1 MEQIITQINQDNND
15 AFAAIDYWRRH
26 LNQRVL
32 GQANLIDRL
41 LLAVL
46 CDGHLLIEGAPGLA
60 KTKVIRE
67 LAQGLEAGFKRI
79 QFTPDLLPGDITG
92 TDIYRPEKS
101 SFDFQPGPIFNQ
113 FILADEINRAPAKV
127 QSALLEA
134 MEERQV
140 SIGNTTYQLPALFL
154 VMATQNPIEQEGTY
168 PLPEAELDRFLM
180 YVKID
185 YPPAMFESKI
195 VELARAEAMHK
206 VPQSGK
212 AVPTIP
218 QTTLFAARDQIL
230 TIHMSPALLQYIV
243 ELVVATR
250 SPERYGQELKQWI
263 RHGASPRATIALD
276 RLARAHAWLHQ
287 REYVT
292 PDDIQS
298 VIYDVLR
305 HRIILSYAAMAE
317 GLMTDDVVRAIV
329 ARVAIP

>member
-1 MEQIITQINQDNND
+1 MEQILTRSNLQND
-15 AFAAIDYWRRH
+15 VFTAIDHWRHH

-32 GQANLIDRL
+32 GQSNLIDRL
-41 LLAVL
+41 LIAVI

-67 LAQGLEAGFKRI
+67 LAAGLDARFKRI

-140 SIGNTTYQLPALFL
+140 SVGNTTYKLHDLFL

-168 PLPEAELDRFLM
+168 PLPEAELDRFLL

-185 YPPAMFESKI
+185 YPDAKYESKI
-195 VELARAEAMHK
+195 VELARNEAMQK
-206 VPQSGK
+206 TTQDVS
-212 AVPTIP
+212 IESIS
-218 QTTLFAARDQIL
+218 QTNIFAARDQVL
-230 TIHMSPALLQYIV
+230 NLHMSPALSQYIV
-243 ELVVATR
+243 ELVLATR
-250 SPERYGQELKQWI
+250 TPERYGQDIKQWI
-263 RHGASPRATIALD
+263 RHGASPRATIGLD
-276 RLARAHAWLHQ
+276 RAARAHAWLNK

-292 PDDIQS
+292 PEDIQS

-305 HRIILSYAAMAE
+305 HRIILTYSAMAD
-317 GLMTDDVVRAIV
+317 GVDTDDVVRSIV
-329 ARVAIP
+329 SRIAIP